1 MHTLA
6 VRPGARRRRPLS
18 MNQREPFM
26 RTLSLSTLLTLVPSA
41 LALAQEHGAETS
53 KPSLVSIQINLMFWT
68 LVIFLILF
76 FLLRKFAF
84 PAILGAVERR
94 EQALEEALASARRD
108 REEAQRLLEEQRR
121 QIEGARGEAQK
132 FIAEGRAVAEKM
144 RQDLLGQ
151 TRQEQQEMLER
162 ARREIDM
169 EKERAIVQLRRE
181 AVNLAI
187 SGAGKV
193 IEENLDDEKNRRLV
207 DSFLESLP
215 PMTEGGR
222 RAGGS
227 R

>member
-1 MHTLA
+1 MHMLA

-26 RTLSLSTLLTLVPSA
+26 RTLSLSIWLTLVPSA
-41 LALAQEHGAETS
+41 VAFAQEHGTGES

-76 FLLRKFAF
+76 FLLRRFAF

-94 EQALEEALASARRD
+94 EQALEEALANARRD
-108 REEAQRLLEEQRR
+108 REEAQRLLEEQQR

-162 ARREIDM
+162 ARREIQM
-169 EKERAIVQLRRE
+169 EKERALVQLRRE

-187 SGAGKV
+187 FGAGKV

-207 DSFLESLP
+207 DSFLESIP

-222 RAGGS
+222 RGGGS